1 MLLAVT
7 MWKKRFLPNSR
18 DDKTTVPHQTTSS
31 ELNNLQGQDAQLQQH
46 HGRQLHPDAYH
57 NFKVPVQ
64 SNNTPAQFSSN
75 HWTQVPV
82 VQQVVPTNMVQSN
95 PINHINQQQV
105 VYNMEIHRARQENEM
120 HPYISVSGM
129 YNYLSVPFLPT
140 ITPASTPM
148 HDMMDERT
156 QHERYLQQARDM
168 QVPGTEQWV
177 NKLLPGESRKGEG
190 PLMNADTYRF
200 SNTEHVNKMMSRR
213 NSYKAVMKNGELVE
227 SKNGHLIVTHNLP
240 LNNNQESLYS
250 DIPLDLSMKSGS
262 SQMEVKQLDTDSVF
276 INSPPPN
283 NDDARG
289 INLARNVPNQSLVKS
304 EKINN
309 KDISLK
315 VTNMTKLLP
324 RIAPKPSPVNVL
336 ATKPPLVKAIQPKDE
351 VLGEETKDQ
360 TIAGTDPATLER
372 EDIHRMFPLLKTT
385 NTGSLVLWNFL
396 WALLQDENYNT
407 ILSWVSFNNLKFR
420 IVNPSMLAT
429 FWGKVKQNP
438 AMDWGKI
445 KKILD
450 LYQRKNLI
458 ISCQTEL
465 EFIFKII
472 PKTVKDNLESANK

>member
-1 MLLAVT
+1 
-7 MWKKRFLPNSR
+7 MWKKRFLPYSF
-18 DDKTTVPHQTTSS
+18 DHKTAAPQPTTSS
-31 ELNNLQGQDAQLQQH
+31 KLNDSEVQDAQLQQH
-46 HGRQLHPDAYH
+46 HGRQLPPDARH
-57 NFKVPVQ
+57 NIRVP
-64 SNNTPAQFSSN
+64 SNETPAQFSGN
-75 HWTQVPV
+75 QWTQVPV
-82 VQQVVPTNMVQSN
+82 VQQVIPISMQSN

-105 VYNMEIHRARQENEM
+105 VYDMEMHRARQDYEM
-120 HPYISVSGM
+120 QHYTPVSGTFN
-129 YNYLSVPFLPT
+129 NYSSVPVIST
-140 ITPASTPM
+140 ITPTFTHM
-148 HDMMDERT
+148 QQDMMDEWK

-168 QVPGTEQWV
+168 QVPGTEQWGS
-177 NKLLPGESRKGEG
+177 KLLPVEEMTGVRPFYEDIYKI
-190 PLMNADTYRF
+190 

-276 INSPPPN
+276 INSPPN

-289 INLARNVPNQSLVKS
+289 INLAKNVPNQSLVKS

-315 VTNMTKLLP
+315 VANMTKLLP